1 LLFLHYSKN
10 GRNILTM
17 PQVVR
22 TDSDN
27 LNTQIVLTIT
37 KDDYEPKFKS
47 ELNKYKNKVSMK
59 GFRKGKTPTALIRKM
74 YGQKLLVDV
83 INEMVQNEIFTFI
96 KEEDLKTIGQP
107 IPAEDQPEVDF
118 NVNELKDMEFRF
130 DIGLAPQ
137 FELKGVD
144 KDTSFDFKKAQI
156 QDAFLT
162 EQVEAGRKR
171 VGERAQMTE
180 DIEGNDVVKLN
191 ANELDGKKLKKDG
204 WAASFSI
211 LVDEIADEKVKEEI
225 LKKKAGDKITVN
237 VFQLEK
243 DRDAD
248 FVRKNMLNVQENDGD
263 VEIGEMFEATIEEV
277 NRIQLAELNQEFF
290 DKYMG
295 PGKVTSVEEMKEM
308 IKADYITHYDK
319 QADALMFRDFNDM
332 LLEKNEL
339 PLPDAFLKRWLKT
352 SEQNV
357 KDNDVEEGYE
367 EFAKSLRWS
376 LIRGELIK
384 KFNLEVTDDEVFEGI
399 KEQVRG
405 MFKQYGMAEADELI
419 VLNTANRMAE
429 DKEQMNKVYGEM
441 MNEKVFSTI
450 KGEITINET
459 PISRDD
465 FDTLLQEER
474 AKAEAAQAAAQ
485 VQSIVNT
492 ETEEVEAEEVK

>member
-1 LLFLHYSKN
+1 
-10 GRNILTM
+10 M

-59 GFRKGKTPTALIRKM
+59 GFRKGKTPTALIKKM

-96 KEEDLKTIGQP
+96 KEEDLQTIGQP
-107 IPAEDQPEVDF
+107 IPAEDQPAVDF

-130 DIGLAPQ
+130 DLGLAPQ
-137 FELKGVD
+137 FELKGVE
-144 KDTSFDFKKAQI
+144 KTTSFDFKKVQI
-156 QDAFLT
+156 DYAFLN
-162 EQVEAGRKR
+162 EQVEGGRKR
-171 VGERAQMTE
+171 VGERVQMTD

-191 ANELDGKKLKKDG
+191 ANELDGKKVKEGG

-211 LVDEIADEKVKEEI
+211 LVDEIADEKVKKVI

-248 FVRKNMLNVQENDGD
+248 FVRKNMLGVQENDGD
-263 VEIGEMFEATIEEV
+263 VEIGQMFEATIEEV
-277 NRIQLAELNQEFF
+277 NRIQLPELNQEFF

-295 PGKVTSVEEMKEM
+295 PGKVSTVEEMKEM
-308 IKADYITHYDK
+308 IKTDYITHYDK

-332 LLEKNEL
+332 LLDKNEL

-357 KDNDVEEGYE
+357 QNKDVEEGYE

-384 KFNLEVTDDEVFEGI
+384 KFSLEVTDDEVFEGI

-405 MFKQYGMAEADELI
+405 MFKQYGMADADELI

-441 MNEKVFSTI
+441 MNEKVFTTI
-450 KGEITINET
+450 KGEISINET
-459 PISRDD
+459 PITRED
-465 FDTLLQEER
+465 FDALLQEER
-474 AKAEAAQAAAQ
+474 AKSEAAQAAAQ
-485 VQSIVNT
+485 EKEIVNT
-492 ETEEVEAEEVK
+492 EAEVEKPEEV

>member
-1 LLFLHYSKN
+1 
-10 GRNILTM
+10 M

-59 GFRKGKTPTALIRKM
+59 GFRKGKTPTALIKKM

-96 KEEDLKTIGQP
+96 KEEDLNTIGQP

-118 NVNELKDMEFRF
+118 SVNELKDMEFRF
-130 DIGLAPQ
+130 DLGLAPQ
-137 FELKGVD
+137 FELQGVG
-144 KDTSFDFKKAQI
+144 KDTTFDFKKVQI
-156 QDAFLT
+156 DDSFLD

-171 VGERAQMTE
+171 VGERVQMTE
-180 DIEGNDVVKLN
+180 DIEGNDVIKLN
-191 ANELDGKKLKKDG
+191 ANELDGDKIKEGG
-204 WAASFSI
+204 WPASFSI

-225 LKKKAGDKITVN
+225 LTKKAGDKITVN

-243 DRDAD
+243 GKDAD
-248 FVRKNMLNVQENDGD
+248 FVRKNMLGVQENDGD

-295 PGKVTSVEEMKEM
+295 PGKVTSVDEMKEM
-308 IKADYITHYDK
+308 IKADYVTHYDK

-352 SEQNV
+352 SEKNV
-357 KDNDVEEGYE
+357 QETDVEEGYE

-376 LIRGELIK
+376 LIRGQLIK

-405 MFKQYGMAEADELI
+405 MFKQYGMADADELI

-441 MNEKVFSTI
+441 MNEKVFKTI
-450 KGEITINET
+450 KGEIKLNEE
-459 PISRDD
+459 PISRED

-485 VQSIVNT
+485 VKNIVAT
-492 ETEEVEAEEVK
+492 EAEEVE

>member
-1 LLFLHYSKN
+1 MIKN
-10 GRNILTM
+10 SRNILTM

-59 GFRKGKTPTALIRKM
+59 GFRKGKTPTALIKKM

-96 KEEDLKTIGQP
+96 KEEDLQTIGQP

-118 NVNELKDMEFRF
+118 NVNDLKDMEFRF
-130 DIGLAPQ
+130 DLGLAPQ
-137 FELKGVD
+137 FELQGVD
-144 KDTSFDFKKAQI
+144 KSTTFDFKKVQI
-156 QDAFLT
+156 DDSFLD
-162 EQVEAGRKR
+162 EQVENGRKR

-180 DIEGNDVVKLN
+180 DIEENDVVKLN
-191 ANELDGKKLKKDG
+191 VNELDGDKLKENG
-204 WAASFSI
+204 WAASFSV
-211 LVDEIADEKVKEEI
+211 LVDEISDEKVKKEF
-225 LKKKAGDKITVN
+225 LKKKAGDKITIN

-243 DRDAD
+243 DRDAN
-248 FVRKNMLNVQENDGD
+248 FVRQNMLSVQENDGD

-277 NRIQLAELNQEFF
+277 NRIKPAEVNQEFF

-308 IKADYITHYDK
+308 IKTDYITHYDK

-332 LLEKNEL
+332 LMEKNEL

-357 KDNDVEEGYE
+357 QDKDVEEGFD

-376 LIRGELIK
+376 LLRGELIK

-405 MFKQYGMAEADELI
+405 MFKQYGMADADELI

-441 MNEKVFSTI
+441 MNEKVFNTI
-450 KGEITINET
+450 KGEITLNEI
-459 PISRDD
+459 PVSRED
-465 FDTLLQEER
+465 FDALLEEER
-474 AKAEAAQAAAQ
+474 AKGMAAQAAAQ
-485 VQSIVNT
+485 MKNVVNT
-492 ETEEVEAEEVK
+492 EAEEVEIEEVE

>member
-1 LLFLHYSKN
+1 
-10 GRNILTM
+10 M

-37 KDDYEPKFKS
+37 KEDYEPKFKS

-59 GFRKGKTPTALIRKM
+59 GFRKGKTPTALIKKM
-74 YGQKLLVDV
+74 YGQKLLVDL

-96 KEEDLKTIGQP
+96 KEEDLQTIGQP

-118 NVNELKDMEFRF
+118 SVNELKDMEFRF
-130 DIGLAPQ
+130 DLGLAPQ

-144 KDTSFDFKKAQI
+144 KKTSFDFKKVQI
-156 QDAFLT
+156 EDSFLT

-171 VGERAQMTE
+171 VGERVQVTE

-191 ANELDGKKLKKDG
+191 ANELDGKKVKADG

-211 LVDEIADEKVKEEI
+211 LVDEIADEKVKKQI
-225 LKKKAGDKITVN
+225 LKKKAGDKVTVN

-243 DRDAD
+243 DREAD
-248 FVRKNMLNVQENDGD
+248 FVRKNMLGVQENDGD

-308 IKADYITHYDK
+308 IKTDYVTHYDK

-339 PLPDAFLKRWLKT
+339 PLPNDFLKRWLKT

-357 KDNDVEEGYE
+357 QDRDVEEGYE

-384 KFNLEVTDDEVFEGI
+384 KFSLEVTDDEVFEGI

-405 MFKQYGMAEADELI
+405 MFKQYGMADADELI

-485 VQSIVNT
+485 VQNIVNT
-492 ETEEVEAEEVK
+492 EVEAE

>member
-1 LLFLHYSKN
+1 
-10 GRNILTM
+10 M

-47 ELNKYKNKVSMK
+47 ELNKYKNKVQMK
-59 GFRKGKTPTALIRKM
+59 GFRKGKTPTALIKKM

-96 KEEDLKTIGQP
+96 KGEDLQTIGQP

-118 NVNELKDMEFRF
+118 NVNDLKDMEFRF

-137 FELKGVD
+137 FELQGVG
-144 KDTSFDFKKAQI
+144 KDTSFDFKKVQI
-156 QDAFLT
+156 EDSFLD

-171 VGERAQMTE
+171 VGERVQMTE
-180 DIEGNDVVKLN
+180 DIEGNDVIKLN
-191 ANELDGKKLKKDG
+191 VNELDGDKLKKDG
-204 WAASFSI
+204 WAASFSV
-211 LVDEIADEKVKEEI
+211 LVDEIVDEKVKEEI
-225 LKKKAGDKITVN
+225 LTKKAGDKVTVN

-243 DRDAD
+243 DKDAD
-248 FVRKNMLNVQENDGD
+248 FVRKNMLGVQENDGD

-277 NRIQLAELNQEFF
+277 NRIQLAEINQEFF

-308 IKADYITHYDK
+308 IKADYVTHYDK

-357 KDNDVEEGYE
+357 QDKDVEEGYD

-405 MFKQYGMAEADELI
+405 MFKQYGMADADELI

-441 MNEKVFSTI
+441 MNEKVFNTI
-450 KGEITINET
+450 KGEITLNEI
-459 PISRDD
+459 PVSRED
-465 FDTLLQEER
+465 FDALLEEER
-474 AKAEAAQAAAQ
+474 AKAMAAQAAAQ
-485 VQSIVNT
+485 VKNVVNT
-492 ETEEVEAEEVK
+492 EEEEVEAEEVE

>member
-1 LLFLHYSKN
+1 
-10 GRNILTM
+10 M

-59 GFRKGKTPTALIRKM
+59 GFRKGKTPTALIKKM

-83 INEMVQNEIFTFI
+83 INEMVQNEIFSFI
-96 KEEDLKTIGQP
+96 KGEELNTIGQP
-107 IPAEDQPEVDF
+107 IPSEDQPEVDF
-118 NVNELKDMEFRF
+118 SVNELKDMEFRF
-130 DIGLAPQ
+130 DLGLAPQ

-144 KDTSFDFKKAQI
+144 KKTSFDFKKVQI
-156 QDAFLT
+156 EDSFLT

-171 VGERAQMTE
+171 VGERVQVTE

-191 ANELDGKKLKKDG
+191 ANELDGKKLKADG

-211 LVDEIADEKVKEEI
+211 LVDEIADEKVKKQI
-225 LKKKAGDKITVN
+225 LKKKAGDKVTVN

-248 FVRKNMLNVQENDGD
+248 FVRKNILGVQENDGD

-308 IKADYITHYDK
+308 IKTDYVTHYDK
-319 QADALMFRDFNDM
+319 QADALMFRDFNEM
-332 LLEKNEL
+332 LLEKNDL

-357 KDNDVEEGYE
+357 QDSDVEEGYD

-405 MFKQYGMAEADELI
+405 MFKQYGMADADELI

-441 MNEKVFSTI
+441 MNEKVFKTI
-450 KGEITINET
+450 KGEIKLNET
-459 PISRDD
+459 PISRED

-485 VQSIVNT
+485 VQNIVNT
-492 ETEEVEAEEVK
+492 EAEEVEAEEVE